1 MTMMMMMMVMMVTMT
16 MVFFNPPDGNG
27 AWCNSDSHRLPILPT
42 HLHHCDDHWNYIVMM
57 IVMIIWLPGW
67 SLFTVSIFSAMAAF
81 MVSIPPGFETFNVIV
96 NHDDIASEIF
106 FTCWLPRYQAFIT
119 FRGSS
124 IGVGKVSDGPLASLL
139 GSFPVVHMDEFP
151 FLYLYWLIL
160 IVE

>member
-1 MTMMMMMMVMMVTMT
+1 
-16 MVFFNPPDGNG
+16 
-27 AWCNSDSHRLPILPT
+27 
-42 HLHHCDDHWNYIVMM
+42 
-57 IVMIIWLPGW
+57 
-67 SLFTVSIFSAMAAF
+67 MAAF

-139 GSFPVVHMDEFP
+139 GSFPVLHMDEFP
-151 FLYLYWLIL
+151 FLYFYWFKTNCRIGFFPKGSPPKNMKYFLGKTFPNMGGWGG
-160 IVE
+160 